1 MTKKTFPE
9 MTSVVSREM
18 RTGTVS
24 VRIAADHKEVI
35 LWHTE

>member
-1 MTKKTFPE
+1 MTNKTFPE

-18 RTGTVS
+18 RTGIAS
-24 VRIAADHKEVI
+24 LRNAADHNEVI

>member
-1 MTKKTFPE
+1 MTKKIFPE

-18 RTGTVS
+18 RTVS